1 MQELG
6 LQHLIFAGV
15 TTEFCVQ
22 TTMREANDR
31 GYDCL
36 LATDATE
43 SYFPSFKAAT
53 IEMITAQG
61 GIVGWAASTDKILEV
76 LNA

>member
-1 MQELG
+1 MIDTVAFDEEQAE
-6 LQHLIFAGV
+6 
-15 TTEFCVQ
+15 TECCRFTSTICAEWG
-22 TTMREANDR
+22 R
-31 GYDCL
+31 L
-36 LATDATE
+36 TE